1 MLEKI
6 RILQISRTH
15 SYPYDKICLQILRKG
30 AKRRMAQNLDL
41 FEMNKLFILGRPFVS
56 IFHNPSNM
64 YSIVRVKIQE
74 TNIDYKEKEIIVV
87 GYFPQLTEDEIYRFT
102 GVLKS
107 HPKYGMQ
114 FQVET
119 FQKEVPATEAG
130 IVHYLSSDLFPGIG
144 RKTAE
149 TIVANLGVDAL
160 AKIMEDPGAL
170 DVVPRL
176 SAEKKSQIRAA
187 VEQNL
192 GLQRIMI
199 QLNDWGFGPQLGMK
213 IYQAYREETIVLLT
227 ENPYRLIE
235 DVEGIGF
242 GRADELGAKLGIT
255 GNHPDRIKAAILHV
269 LTHAAL
275 SEGHVYMDA
284 EHVLP
289 HVKDMLEQSQRVEIP
304 YESISKACIEMRE
317 ESKICGE
324 ETRLYLPSLY
334 FSEVGIA
341 SKILD
346 LVKENKKH
354 HHFSKDE
361 IRKAI
366 GEVEESHNVTYA
378 PTQAQAIETA
388 LNSAVMILTGG
399 PGTGKT
405 TVIKGL
411 VEVYAELHG
420 LSLDPKYYAQKEEP
434 FPIVLAAPT
443 GRAAKRLAES
453 TELPA
458 MTIHRLLGFTGQEDK
473 DEGVGRD
480 ITGRLVIIDEMS
492 MVDTWL
498 AHQLMKSLPEDVQ
511 VVFVGDQDQL
521 PPVGPGQV
529 LKDLLAS
536 KQLPIVELTDVY
548 RQAEGSTIIEIAHQI
563 KKGIVPNT
571 LTTKTSDRSFIKASA
586 DQVANVVTQ
595 VVKSAISKGQTI
607 RDVQVL
613 APMYRGPAG
622 IDALN
627 KQIQELVNPN
637 DGSRKELVFGDTIYR
652 IGDKVL
658 QLVNQP
664 ESNVFNGDMGEV
676 ISIIRAKETI
686 EKQDLLIVNFDGI
699 EVTYQRAD
707 LNQITLAYCC
717 SIHKSQGSEFPT
729 VIMPVVRGYSKML
742 RRNLLYTGITR
753 AKNFLILCGEPDVL
767 ADGLAKTDDLTR
779 LTTLKARLNPMD
791 IEEIEVKVE
800 NTVVND
806 SKAQEKEISIVKD
819 EQNPLE
825 MPKVLNVETAPH
837 IHPMIGMNG
846 VSPYDFMDDNL

>member
-1 MLEKI
+1 MI
-6 RILQISRTH
+6 
-15 SYPYDKICLQILRKG
+15 G
-30 AKRRMAQNLDL
+30 AIELAQQGDL
-41 FEMNKLFILGRPFVS
+41 FEQEKLFVLGRPFVT
-56 IFHNPSNM
+56 IFHNESNM

-74 TNIDYKEKEIIVV
+74 TNIQHDEKDMIVV
-87 GYFPQLTEDEIYRFT
+87 GYFPRLTEDEIYRFT
-102 GVLKS
+102 GTLKS
-107 HPKYGMQ
+107 HPKYGRQ
-114 FQVET
+114 FQADT
-119 FQKEVPATEAG
+119 FTKEIPATETG
-130 IVHYLSSDLFPGIG
+130 VIHYLSSDLFPGIG

-149 TIVANLGVDAL
+149 QIVEKLGIHAL
-160 AKIMEDPGAL
+160 QKILEDPEAL
-170 DVVPRL
+170 DTIPRL
-176 SAEKKSQIRAA
+176 SAEKRQQIRLA
-187 VEQNL
+187 VEENL
-192 GLQRIMI
+192 GLQRVMI
-199 QLNDWGFGPQLGMK
+199 QLNEWGFGPQLGMK
-213 IYQAYREETIVLLT
+213 IYQTYREETIPLLT
-227 ENPYRLIE
+227 ENPFRLIE
-235 DVEGIGF
+235 DVEGVGF
-242 GRADELGAKLGIT
+242 ARADELGARLGIT
-255 GNHPDRIKAAILHV
+255 GNHPDRIKAAVLHT
-269 LTHAAL
+269 LTTSAL
-275 SEGHVYMDA
+275 SEGHVYLDA
-284 EHVLP
+284 EIVLP
-289 HVKDMLEQSQRVEIP
+289 KVKEMLEISQRIEIP
-304 YESISKACIEMRE
+304 YEAISKACIEMRE

-366 GEVEESHNVTYA
+366 GEVEERYNVSYA

-405 TVIKGL
+405 TVVKGL

-420 LSLDPKYYAQKEEP
+420 LSLDPKYYVQKEEP

-458 MTIHRLLGFTGQEDK
+458 MTIHRLLGFTGQEDR

-498 AHQLMKSLPEDVQ
+498 AHQLLKSLPEDVQ

-563 KKGIVPNT
+563 KKGIVPDT

-595 VVKSAISKGQTI
+595 VVKSAISKGQTV

-637 DGSRKELVFGDTIYR
+637 DGTRKELVFGDTIYR

-676 ISIIRAKETI
+676 ISIIKAKETI

-717 SIHKSQGSEFPT
+717 SIHKSQGSEFQT

-779 LTTLKARLNPMD
+779 FTSLKARLNPMD
-791 IEEIEVKVE
+791 IDEVEVKLV
-800 NTVVND
+800 NTIAYD
-806 SKAQEKEISIVKD
+806 SEVQETERAIVKD
-819 EQNPLE
+819 EQILME
-825 MPKVLNVETAPH
+825 MSKVLNVETAPH

-846 VSPYDFMDDNL
+846 VSPYDFMEESS